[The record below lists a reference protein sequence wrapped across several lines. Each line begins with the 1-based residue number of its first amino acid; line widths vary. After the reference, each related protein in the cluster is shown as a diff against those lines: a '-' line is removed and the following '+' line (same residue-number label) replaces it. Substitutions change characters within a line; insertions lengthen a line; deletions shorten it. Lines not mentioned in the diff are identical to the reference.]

1 VDGAQEVVDLVNKY
15 NEVLFD
21 VIIPTIFDVLFEVK
35 CEIVTEDKKLTL
47 LKEPVDAGYYEFKGL
62 PELVVT
68 NRDVNVQQYAHK
80 SFHADT
86 YCFDSRPE
94 KECFWQ
100 YLTSKKV
107 KEVYFTGMFTSN
119 QGDLSIQYYDPES
132 RRIRHYYPDFLAMME
147 DGSYQ
152 LIEVKGDNMI
162 DDIVVKAKA
171 DAARELAVESNMEYI
186 MYTGSELKNTNVLDD
201 SAPTATPQSLLTTE

>member
-1 VDGAQEVVDLVNKY
+1 MY
-15 NEVLFD
+15 
-21 VIIPTIFDVLFEVK
+21 
-35 CEIVTEDKKLTL
+35 
-47 LKEPVDAGYYEFKGL
+47 AGYYEFKGL

-68 NRDVNVQQYAHK
+68 NRDVNVQQFAHK

-86 YCFDSRPE
+86 YCFDSKPE

-119 QGDLSIQYYDPES
+119 QGDLAIQYYDPES
-132 RRIRHYYPDFLAMME
+132 RRIRHYYPDFLAIME

-162 DDIVVKAKA
+162 DDIVVQAKA
-171 DAARELAVESNMEYI
+171 DAATELAVESNMEYI
-186 MYTGSELKNTNVLDD
+186 IYAGSRLMSTNVLDNPD
-201 SAPTATPQSLLTTE
+201 APKSSNTTLFT

>member
-1 VDGAQEVVDLVNKY
+1 M
-15 NEVLFD
+15 
-21 VIIPTIFDVLFEVK
+21 PTLTVK
-35 CEIVTEDKKLTL
+35 PSSSQIRWRICSAASLGES
-47 LKEPVDAGYYEFKGL
+47 
-62 PELVVT
+62 
-68 NRDVNVQQYAHK
+68 N
-80 SFHADT
+80 
-86 YCFDSRPE
+86 
-94 KECFWQ
+94 
-100 YLTSKKV
+100 KV

-162 DDIVVKAKA
+162 DDIVVGAKA

-186 MYTGSELKNTNVLDD
+186 IYKGSELNSTNVLEE
-201 SAPTATPQSLLTTE
+201 STTSLF